1 MRKIVFFGCLLLS
14 IGLSSQV
21 FSHTSLCSCSD
32 QGNGTIVCEG
42 GFSDGDSAAGM
53 RIHVID
59 ADGKIILA
67 GYMNEN
73 SEFSF
78 KKPEVEYAVIFDAGP
93 GHTAKVPGSEITE

>member
-14 IGLSSQV
+14 ICLSSQA
-21 FSHTSLCSCSD
+21 FSHTPLCYCTD

-53 RIHVID
+53 RIHVVD
-59 ADGKIILA
+59 ANGKIILA

-73 SEFSF
+73 SVFSF
-78 KKPEVEYAVIFDAGP
+78 KKPEGEYAVIFDAGA
-93 GHTAKVPGSEITE
+93 GHIVKVPSSEITE

>member
-14 IGLSSQV
+14 ICLSSQA
-21 FSHTSLCSCSD
+21 FSHTPLCSCSD

-53 RIHVID
+53 RIQVVD

-73 SEFSF
+73 SVFSF
-78 KKPEVEYAVIFDAGP
+78 KKPEGEYAVIFDAGP
-93 GHTAKVPGSEITE
+93 GHIAKVPSSEITE